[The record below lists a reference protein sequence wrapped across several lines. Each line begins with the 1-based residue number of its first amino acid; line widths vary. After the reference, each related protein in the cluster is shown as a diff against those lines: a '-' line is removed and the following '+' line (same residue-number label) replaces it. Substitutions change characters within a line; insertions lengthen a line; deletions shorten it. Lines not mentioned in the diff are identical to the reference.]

1 MKPKIKETIIV
12 EGRYDKIKLDSIIDA
27 NIIITEGFG
36 IFKDKQ
42 KINFI
47 RKMAQTTGIIIMTDP
62 DGAGFIIR
70 NFVSQGI
77 DAENIKHAYIPDFFG
92 KEKRK
97 TEAGKEGKL
106 GVEGVDKEVILIALE
121 NAGATID
128 GEAKVQTG
136 EKITK
141 LDLYNDGFSGG
152 ENSKELRKMLLKKLD
167 LPERMGINQL
177 CGVINLLCTKEEY
190 TKIAEEIMKETQK
203 YGSK

>member
-36 IFKDKQ
+36 IFKNKQ

-106 GVEGVDKEVILIALE
+106 GVEGVDKKIIITALE
-121 NAGATID
+121 NAGAVID
-128 GEAKVQTG
+128 GETKEQTG

-141 LDLYNDGFSGG
+141 LDL
-152 ENSKELRKMLLKKLD
+152 
-167 LPERMGINQL
+167 
-177 CGVINLLCTKEEY
+177 
-190 TKIAEEIMKETQK
+190 
-203 YGSK
+203 

>member
-27 NIIITEGFG
+27 NIITTDGFG
-36 IFKDKQ
+36 VFKDKQ
-42 KINFI
+42 KIDFI
-47 RKMAQTTGIIIMTDP
+47 RKMAKNTGIIILTDP

-106 GVEGVDKEVILIALE
+106 GVEGVDKKIIITALE
-121 NAGATID
+121 NAGAVID
-128 GEAKVQTG
+128 GETKEQTG

-152 ENSKELRKMLLKKLD
+152 ENSKQLRKILLKKLD

-190 TKIAEEIMKETQK
+190 NKIAAEIHQN
-203 YGSK
+203 